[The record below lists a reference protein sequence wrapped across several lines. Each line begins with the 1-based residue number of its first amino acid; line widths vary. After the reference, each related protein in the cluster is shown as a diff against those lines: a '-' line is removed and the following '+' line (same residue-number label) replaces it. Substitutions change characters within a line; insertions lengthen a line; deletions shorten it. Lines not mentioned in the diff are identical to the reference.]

1 MKKCDYCGKPI
12 EKQPYVIRGDKAYH
26 LEPCQHELVAQDLW
40 EKREAII
47 GKRSQFFGKV
57 LSRIRR

>member
-26 LEPCQHELVAQDLW
+26 LEPCQHELVAQGVW
-40 EKREAII
+40 EKPGPITGTR
-47 GKRSQFFGKV
+47 FLGKV
-57 LSRIRR
+57 LKMFR